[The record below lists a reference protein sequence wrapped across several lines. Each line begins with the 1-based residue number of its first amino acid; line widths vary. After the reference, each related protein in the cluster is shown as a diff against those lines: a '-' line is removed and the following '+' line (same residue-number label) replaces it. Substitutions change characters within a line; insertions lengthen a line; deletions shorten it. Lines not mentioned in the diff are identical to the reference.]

1 MSAQSSRP
9 RSYLLVWAKYRLR
22 DEHRYGDG
30 FQDFLDYHAALQDA
44 LSDASSPDFAAV
56 ADTLHVFL
64 RTCLRPIVCT
74 TLEKAPYKNANALQG
89 TAQEGILDC
98 AIDIALRLALDSSGV
113 DDDGEE
119 SQQGDGTT
127 DHEMDDEDEDD
138 DEAEDAG
145 RVFEYC
151 NILRLVLSPFNF
163 LYRERQSSYMRTM
176 PHLLPRCRRR
186 VLNRVPE
193 LVEAALGKRW
203 IGIGAFV
210 GVLASVVYCE
220 QEALRLAQT
229 SGAARQNSGNRPVQ
243 GQDDDPEEQ
252 AGEQAGGK
260 RGGRQADDAG
270 TVSSVGLR
278 TGVHLLRLMQ
288 RLGRCTPEQLGIGT
302 SQNDELQSVGR
313 LLYNY
318 SCNMGALCDVPD
330 GALSTTQREEEQR
343 RVGLFATA
351 QHEWHVTVQRLL
363 VTSNLKYRLFAAN
376 EFSLVA
382 RDVMRLPALLR
393 TTFVQ
398 FVHSQGVLE
407 QLLTNIDHRCLA
419 KAEGLFVRLAGKG
432 QLPLQILES
441 LWAATANNNAHTTAT
456 IFNVLNSALTMVRF
470 LLRPRLAQLCVLLKA
485 CVFPCLFT
493 CFCCCA
499 VQVPSATLV
508 QFIRVVDADLRG
520 ERQPAPLQHPVSKSS
535 QDTPVGRDVASSSKS
550 LAVAGAF
557 SSRTAEVRGCYNAVG
572 PILLLN
578 CSDVAPYPPR
588 FAWLFRVC

>member
-30 FQDFLDYHAALQDA
+30 FQDFLDYHAALRDA

-56 ADTLHVFL
+56 ADTLHIFL

-98 AIDIALRLALDSSGV
+98 AIDIALRLALDSGGV
-113 DDDGEE
+113 EDDGEE

-138 DEAEDAG
+138 DEVEDSG

-186 VLNRVPE
+186 VLSRVPE

-220 QEALRLAQT
+220 QEALRLAQNG
-229 SGAARQNSGNRPVQ
+229 GAASRRRRALQ
-243 GQDDDPEEQ
+243 GDDDDPEEQ
-252 AGEQAGGK
+252 AGGK
-260 RGGRQADDAG
+260 QRVGPQADDAG
-270 TVSSVGLR
+270 TVASVGLR

-318 SCNMGALCDVPD
+318 SCNVGAFSDLP
-330 GALSTTQREEEQR
+330 GEALSEAQREEEER

-382 RDVMRLPALLR
+382 RDVMRLPALVR

-398 FVHSQGVLE
+398 FVQSQGVLE

-432 QLPLQILES
+432 QLPLRILEA
-441 LWAATANNNAHTTAT
+441 LWAATANNNAHTIAT
-456 IFNVLNSALTMVRF
+456 IFNVLNSALSMVRL
-470 LLRPRLAQLCVLLKA
+470 LLRH
-485 CVFPCLFT
+485 
-493 CFCCCA
+493 
-499 VQVPSATLV
+499 VPSAQQIVCVLSLETL
-508 QFIRVVDADLRG
+508 
-520 ERQPAPLQHPVSKSS
+520 
-535 QDTPVGRDVASSSKS
+535 
-550 LAVAGAF
+550 
-557 SSRTAEVRGCYNAVG
+557 
-572 PILLLN
+572 
-578 CSDVAPYPPR
+578 
-588 FAWLFRVC
+588 RVCTSSCSFMC